1 MLEGLTYIHGCGYG
15 VHITLLP
22 YITPR
27 GRALRKCAHPSPGP
41 QVPEEILQDEQVFD
55 LYQHYKDLQ
64 GQFKAV
70 HSHLENLRVNSVR
83 RDAGRNGHCSAAQCM
98 TM

>member
-1 MLEGLTYIHGCGYG
+1 MIRAH
-15 VHITLLP
+15 LLP
-22 YITPR
+22 V
-27 GRALRKCAHPSPGP
+27 P

-83 RDAGRNGHCSAAQCM
+83 RDAGRNGHCMAAQCM